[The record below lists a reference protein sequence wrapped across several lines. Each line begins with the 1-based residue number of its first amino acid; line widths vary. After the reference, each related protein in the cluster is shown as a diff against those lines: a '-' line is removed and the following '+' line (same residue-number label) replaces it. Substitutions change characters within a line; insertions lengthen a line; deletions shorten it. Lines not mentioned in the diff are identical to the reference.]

1 MQPQPESDAS
11 SLVIEAWVPVLTP
24 SLILHNLELHGIQP
38 INGTGMTVTIDRGH
52 YDCTGTNYSVI
63 VVSAV
68 RVPPRTHRSFCCSFF
83 SRSAT
88 RGMDSAA
95 AHSQWLGNCYV
106 HLGHAVPPCSCRH
119 ESGRAKTWR
128 RIDEIQSQSQ
138 SPSPSQSGAVSVEP
152 VPVRQSPS
160 PSPSLSLSPTPT
172 PTPTPSPSPSPSPTP
187 TPTPTRKNHLRII
200 QLQKKNLM
208 LRTELDVLKS
218 EFRDLKAGLVA
229 MKEALGTVKEDQVG
243 LAQRHKE
250 QEATTKRAN
259 QCMQD
264 WGNQQVIERLLIL
277 ETQQSRCNSF
287 RKKSKKELKRL
298 LECNK
303 CNKCNEAEPISWN
316 PFDFK
321 AIYDYCDQANATMDH
336 ATMDHATMDHAADDD
351 DCPALDLIA
360 NHYADYVPCVAPP
373 SHQDAVVINAN
384 DDANA
389 NGDDDDDDDDIDD
402 DDLFQLIQ
410 VEAVYD
416 FDFPLPSSAK

>member
-1 MQPQPESDAS
+1 MQPQPETDAS
-11 SLVIEAWVPVLTP
+11 SLVIEAWVPGHCVLTP

-52 YDCTGTNYSVI
+52 YDCTDSNYSVI

-95 AHSQWLGNCYV
+95 VHSQWLGNCYV
-106 HLGHAVPPCSCRH
+106 HLGHALPPCSCRH
-119 ESGRAKTWR
+119 ESGHAKTWR
-128 RIDEIQSQSQ
+128 RIDQSQRD
-138 SPSPSQSGAVSVEP
+138 AVSVEP
-152 VPVRQSPS
+152 VPVQ
-160 PSPSLSLSPTPT
+160 
-172 PTPTPSPSPSPSPTP
+172 
-187 TPTPTRKNHLRII
+187 KNPNPNPNPNPNRII

-208 LRTELDVLKS
+208 LRTELDVLKT

-264 WGNQQVIERLLIL
+264 WSNQQVMERLLIL
-277 ETQQSRCNSF
+277 ETQQQSRCNSF
-287 RKKSKKELKRL
+287 RKKSKKSKKSKKELKRL
-298 LECNK
+298 AERLDRLENVNECNK
-303 CNKCNEAEPISWN
+303 CNKCNKCNDVEPISWN

-321 AIYDYCDQANATMDH
+321 AIYDYCDQANATMG
-336 ATMDHATMDHAADDD
+336 HAADDD
-351 DCPALDLIA
+351 DDECPALDLIA
-360 NHYADYVPCVAPP
+360 NHYAEYVPCAVSVSPP
-373 SHQDAVVINAN
+373 PPLPSSLPPHQDAVVINADEDA
-384 DDANA
+384 DDA
-389 NGDDDDDDDDIDD
+389 DDDDDDD

-416 FDFPLPSSAK
+416 FDFPLPSAK

>member
-1 MQPQPESDAS
+1 MHVSTSSLNQSLNQSLTQSMQPQPESDAS

-38 INGTGMTVTIDRGH
+38 INGTGTTITIDRGH

-63 VVSAV
+63 VVTAV
-68 RVPPRTHRSFCCSFF
+68 RVPPHTHRSFCCSFF

-88 RGMDSAA
+88 RDMDSAA
-95 AHSQWLGNCYV
+95 AHSKWLGNGYV

-119 ESGRAKTWR
+119 ESGHAKTWR
-128 RIDEIQSQSQ
+128 RIDQSQSD
-138 SPSPSQSGAVSVEP
+138 AVSVEP
-152 VPVRQSPS
+152 VPVQQSPT
-160 PSPSLSLSPTPT
+160 LK
-172 PTPTPSPSPSPSPTP
+172 
-187 TPTPTRKNHLRII
+187 RKNNLRII

-218 EFRDLKAGLVA
+218 ECRYL
-229 MKEALGTVKEDQVG
+229 KEALGTVKTELGTVKEDQVG

-264 WGNQQVIERLLIL
+264 WGNQQVMERLRIL

-298 LECNK
+298 LENVIECNQCNK
-303 CNKCNEAEPISWN
+303 CNDAEPISWN

-321 AIYDYCDQANATMDH
+321 AIYEQCEQANATMNH
-336 ATMDHATMDHAADDD
+336 ATIDD

-360 NHYADYVPCVAPP
+360 NHYADYVPCAAPLLP
-373 SHQDAVVINAN
+373 AQDAN
-384 DDANA
+384 DDV
-389 NGDDDDDDDDIDD
+389 DDDDDDMDD

>member
-1 MQPQPESDAS
+1 MNLKSYMHISTHSITQSMQPQPESDAS

-68 RVPPRTHRSFCCSFF
+68 RVPLRTQRSFCCSFF

-88 RGMDSAA
+88 RVMDSAA

-106 HLGHAVPPCSCRH
+106 HLGHVVPPCSCRH
-119 ESGRAKTWR
+119 ESGHAKTWR
-128 RIDEIQSQSQ
+128 RIDQRD
-138 SPSPSQSGAVSVEP
+138 AVSVEP
-152 VPVRQSPS
+152 VPVQKSPNPS
-160 PSPSLSLSPTPT
+160 PN
-172 PTPTPSPSPSPSPTP
+172 PSPK
-187 TPTPTRKNHLRII
+187 RKNTLRII
-200 QLQKKNLM
+200 QLQKKNLL
-208 LRTELDVLKS
+208 LRTELDVLKT
-218 EFRDLKAGLVA
+218 EVRDLKAGLVA

-264 WGNQQVIERLLIL
+264 WSNQQVMERLLIL
-277 ETQQSRCNSF
+277 ETQQQSRCNSF

-298 LECNK
+298 AERLDRLENVNECNK
-303 CNKCNEAEPISWN
+303 CNKCNKCNDVEPISWN

-321 AIYDYCDQANATMDH
+321 AIYDYCDQANATMG
-336 ATMDHATMDHAADDD
+336 HAADDD
-351 DCPALDLIA
+351 ECPALDLIV
-360 NHYADYVPCVAPP
+360 NHYAEYVPCAVSISPPPP
-373 SHQDAVVINAN
+373 SLPPHQDVVVIN
-384 DDANA
+384 DDKDEDDDE
-389 NGDDDDDDDDIDD
+389 DDDDDEDN
-402 DDLFQLIQ
+402 DLFQLIQ

-416 FDFPLPSSAK
+416 FDFPLPSAK